1 MRANKKAS
9 QLKSNTLKTDT
20 LNTDT
25 NPGKC
30 TIMKAY
36 GTSRHPREPKAKRS
50 KSAGEFWTPSSEIC
64 ENENND
70 CRQYITNN
78 EYRKYMEEYTIMDKI
93 EWWTIL
99 GVANMEHKSTTT
111 NVDNYYE
118 HDDIR

>member
-1 MRANKKAS
+1 MIKHVTDDQSADAAIMAKFKKKVSSIYEETLAEMRANKKAS

-50 KSAGEFWTPSSEIC
+50 KSAGEF
-64 ENENND
+64 
-70 CRQYITNN
+70 
-78 EYRKYMEEYTIMDKI
+78 
-93 EWWTIL
+93 
-99 GVANMEHKSTTT
+99 
-111 NVDNYYE
+111 
-118 HDDIR
+118 